1 MRIIGVTTP
10 VAPPSVSFT
19 VAHGQDPRDQLLKL
33 GFLPIQPLSTV
44 LIEGEIV
51 FTYLVREA
59 PHRTPTRRPRSRVV
73 FDEALPDEVPVTKQ
87 RVGAYAVVMSER
99 GLLGT
104 VNSSLTAV
112 PGTWALPGGGV
123 DPGESP
129 AQAVVREVYEEAGQ
143 HITLDRVLTLDSDH
157 WVGRSNTGVLEDY
170 HALRVVY
177 GATCETPSEPV
188 VHDRG
193 GSTERAS
200 WVPCHSWRRL
210 HWTIASRNL
219 LARYVG
225 QLARDQSLK

>member
-19 VAHGQDPRDQLLKL
+19 VAHGEHPRDQLLGL
-33 GFLPIQPLSTV
+33 GFLPVQPLSTV
-44 LIEGEIV
+44 LIEDEIV
-51 FTYLVREA
+51 FTYLIREA
-59 PHRTPTRRPRSRVV
+59 RQRASAHRPRTHVV
-73 FDEALPDEVPVTKQ
+73 FDEPRPGEEPVTKQ
-87 RVGAYAVVMSER
+87 RVGAYAVVLSER

-157 WVGRSNTGVLEDY
+157 WVGRSNSGVLEDY

-188 VHDRG
+188 VHDLG
-193 GSTERAS
+193 GSTERAD
-200 WVPCHSWRRL
+200 WVPWRSWRRL

-225 QLARDQSLK
+225 QMALDQFLK

>member
-10 VAPPSVSFT
+10 VSPPSVQFT
-19 VAHGQDPRDQLLKL
+19 VAHGEHPRDQLLGL
-33 GFLPIQPLSTV
+33 GFVPLRPLATV
-44 LIEGEIV
+44 IVDDEIV
-51 FTYLVREA
+51 FTYLVRKTAEPVA
-59 PHRTPTRRPRSRVV
+59 ARRPRTQVV
-73 FDEALPDEVPVTKQ
+73 FDEALPGEVPVTKQ
-87 RVGAYAVVMSER
+87 RVGAYAVVLSER

-129 AQAVVREVYEEAGQ
+129 AQAVIREVYEESGQ

-177 GATCETPSEPV
+177 AATCETPSQPV
-188 VHDRG
+188 VHDLG
-193 GSTERAS
+193 GSTERAD
-200 WVPCHSWRRL
+200 WVPWQSWRRL
-210 HWTIASRNL
+210 HWTIGSRNL

-225 QLARDQSLK
+225 QMALDQSLK